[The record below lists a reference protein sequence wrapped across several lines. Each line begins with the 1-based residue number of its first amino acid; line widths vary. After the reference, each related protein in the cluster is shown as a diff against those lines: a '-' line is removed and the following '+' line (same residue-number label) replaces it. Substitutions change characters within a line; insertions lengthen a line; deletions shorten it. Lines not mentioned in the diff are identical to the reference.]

1 MPVLISGILRDGA
14 GKPVQDCTIQLSARK
29 TSPTVVV
36 EVTSSSVTDANG
48 HYSIE
53 AEPGYYSVSLLREG
67 FPPSVAG
74 DIYVVPTDAPDTL
87 NAFLDA
93 PKDADLRPEV
103 MKRFEE
109 MVNRVVDLSGATEE
123 VRKLAEQAAQ
133 SAAQSNDAAALSATA
148 AAESQRQASH
158 SADAADVSA
167 RSAADNAR
175 QTAQDV
181 LASAADADSAAKS
194 AQTATE
200 QAGQAKTAADTAQ
213 KAQEEAGVS
222 AQSAAGSAGSAAA
235 SAQTAGEHAGNAAA
249 SETSARESAFTATQA
264 AEQGDNSAAAAA
276 LSEQHARESS
286 DKAAKSETAASASAK
301 SASSSEAS
309 ARQSAET
316 AENQKNAATESANR
330 AEQARDDA
338 LTSRNEA
345 VQAAETAATD
355 AADKAAGKV
364 SDQLKAAVADDTQRA
379 EAAMA
384 GAESA
389 ALASQGYRDE
399 ARDIAEGL
407 KLGDASTTQ
416 KGLVKLSS
424 DDDSDSEALAATPK
438 AVKKVKDLT
447 NLKAPLDSP
456 ELTGTPTTPTPP
468 LTINNQQIVNA
479 EFVHAAVAALV
490 GSSPEALDTLAEL
503 AQALGN
509 DPNFATTMLNALA
522 GKQPLDGTLTN
533 LSGKDV
539 PALLQYLG
547 LEETI
552 NRAAGSL
559 QKDQNGR
566 DVPQPDT
573 FTCHIGAARA
583 FSGSVS
589 IGRGGN
595 WTTAEFI
602 VWLESQG
609 AFNHPYWMC
618 KGSWSYADNRVITDT
633 GCGNIQL
640 AGAVVEVMGVR
651 SAMTIRITTPTTAT
665 SGHASAQFTY
675 INHGDGYLPGWH
687 RDFNTANPPYEYYPV
702 GAPIPWPSDIPPANH
717 ALMQGQS
724 FDKSAYPLLA
734 VAYPA
739 GVIPDMRGQT
749 IKGNPT
755 GRGVLTQEQDGIKW
769 HDHGATI
776 ASTDL
781 GSRDTTGFDY
791 GTKSVSVFDY
801 GTKSTTG
808 AGAHNHP
815 ISGRTQF
822 GQAGDV
828 VAMSNTG
835 SDRTNWG
842 AVGGVGD
849 HAHAVGIGAH
859 DHVVGIG
866 AHAHSVYIGAHSH
879 GVTVSP
885 SGQAENTVKNTA
897 FNYLV
902 RLA

>member
-1 MPVLISGILRDGA
+1 MADY
-14 GKPVQDCTIQLSARK
+14 
-29 TSPTVVV
+29 
-36 EVTSSSVTDANG
+36 
-48 HYSIE
+48 YSIITNRGKELE
-53 AEPGYYSVSLLREG
+53 AE
-67 FPPSVAG
+67 
-74 DIYVVPTDAPDTL
+74 
-87 NAFLDA
+87 
-93 PKDADLRPEV
+93 
-103 MKRFEE
+103 
-109 MVNRVVDLSGATEE
+109 
-123 VRKLAEQAAQ
+123 
-133 SAAQSNDAAALSATA
+133 
-148 AAESQRQASH
+148 
-158 SADAADVSA
+158 
-167 RSAADNAR
+167 
-175 QTAQDV
+175 
-181 LASAADADSAAKS
+181 
-194 AQTATE
+194 
-200 QAGQAKTAADTAQ
+200 
-213 KAQEEAGVS
+213 
-222 AQSAAGSAGSAAA
+222 
-235 SAQTAGEHAGNAAA
+235 
-249 SETSARESAFTATQA
+249 
-264 AEQGDNSAAAAA
+264 
-276 LSEQHARESS
+276 
-286 DKAAKSETAASASAK
+286 
-301 SASSSEAS
+301 
-309 ARQSAET
+309 
-316 AENQKNAATESANR
+316 
-330 AEQARDDA
+330 
-338 LTSRNEA
+338 
-345 VQAAETAATD
+345 
-355 AADKAAGKV
+355 
-364 SDQLKAAVADDTQRA
+364 
-379 EAAMA
+379 
-384 GAESA
+384 
-389 ALASQGYRDE
+389 ALASGRLIVLTHFVVGDSNGKQVKPDPAQIRLINETYRG
-399 ARDIAEGL
+399 DIAELVVSPEQSTQLMAKIVLPTGIGGFTVREVGL
-407 KLGDASTTQ
+407 MTDAGELYAVANCPSIDKPVGGVSVNMQFRLAVSDTSNITLNVATGD
-416 KGLVKLSS
+416 GLFLRI
-424 DDDSDSEALAATPK
+424 DQ
-438 AVKKVKDLT
+438 
-447 NLKAPLDSP
+447 NLKEIKAR
-456 ELTGTPTTPTPP
+456 G
-468 LTINNQQIVNA
+468 A
-479 EFVHAAVAALV
+479 E
-490 GSSPEALDTLAEL
+490 
-503 AQALGN
+503 AQKTSRESIGV
-509 DPNFATTMLNALA
+509 
-522 GKQPLDGTLTN
+522 LDGTTQQRGLVQLNSTVN
-533 LSGKDV
+533 STSETQASTPAAVKIAMDNANARLAKDRNGSDIPNV
-539 PALLQYLG
+539 ALFLQNLG
-547 LEETI
+547 LVETI

-559 QKDQNGR
+559 QKDQNGG
-566 DVPQPDT
+566 DIPQPDW
-573 FTCHIGAARA
+573 FVRNIGGARA

-589 IGRGGN
+589 IGGGGD

-602 VWLESQG
+602 AWLELQG

-618 KGSWSYADNRVITDT
+618 KGSWSYGDNRTITDT

-651 SAMTIRITTPTTAT
+651 LAMTIRVTTPTSSTT
-665 SGHASAQFTY
+665 GVVNAQFTY
-675 INHGDGYLPGWH
+675 VNHGEGYPAIWR

-702 GAPIPWPSDIPPANH
+702 GAPIPWPSDLPPANH

>member
-1 MPVLISGILRDGA
+1 MADYYSIITNRGKELEAEALTSGRLIVLTHFVVGDSNGKQVKPDPSQIRLINETYRGDIAELVVSPEQSTQLMAKIVLPTGVGGFTVREVGLMTDA
-14 GKPVQDCTIQLSARK
+14 GELYAVANCPSIDKPVGGVSVNMQFRLAVSDTSNITLNVATGDGLFLRIDQNLKEIKARGAEAQK
-29 TSPTVVV
+29 TSRESIGVLDSTTQQRGLVQL
-36 EVTSSSVTDANG
+36 SSSVNST
-48 HYSIE
+48 
-53 AEPGYYSVSLLREG
+53 
-67 FPPSVAG
+67 
-74 DIYVVPTDAPDTL
+74 
-87 NAFLDA
+87 
-93 PKDADLRPEV
+93 
-103 MKRFEE
+103 
-109 MVNRVVDLSGATEE
+109 
-123 VRKLAEQAAQ
+123 
-133 SAAQSNDAAALSATA
+133 
-148 AAESQRQASH
+148 
-158 SADAADVSA
+158 
-167 RSAADNAR
+167 
-175 QTAQDV
+175 
-181 LASAADADSAAKS
+181 
-194 AQTATE
+194 
-200 QAGQAKTAADTAQ
+200 
-213 KAQEEAGVS
+213 
-222 AQSAAGSAGSAAA
+222 
-235 SAQTAGEHAGNAAA
+235 
-249 SETSARESAFTATQA
+249 SETQA
-264 AEQGDNSAAAAA
+264 A
-276 LSEQHARESS
+276 
-286 DKAAKSETAASASAK
+286 TP
-301 SASSSEAS
+301 
-309 ARQSAET
+309 
-316 AENQKNAATESANR
+316 
-330 AEQARDDA
+330 
-338 LTSRNEA
+338 
-345 VQAAETAATD
+345 
-355 AADKAAGKV
+355 
-364 SDQLKAAVADDTQRA
+364 AAVKIAMDNANARLAKDRNGADIPNV
-379 EAAMA
+379 
-384 GAESA
+384 
-389 ALASQGYRDE
+389 ALFLQN
-399 ARDIAEGL
+399 L
-407 KLGDASTTQ
+407 
-416 KGLVKLSS
+416 GLV
-424 DDDSDSEALAATPK
+424 
-438 AVKKVKDLT
+438 
-447 NLKAPLDSP
+447 
-456 ELTGTPTTPTPP
+456 
-468 LTINNQQIVNA
+468 
-479 EFVHAAVAALV
+479 
-490 GSSPEALDTLAEL
+490 
-503 AQALGN
+503 
-509 DPNFATTMLNALA
+509 
-522 GKQPLDGTLTN
+522 
-533 LSGKDV
+533 
-539 PALLQYLG
+539 
-547 LEETI
+547 ETI

-559 QKDQNGR
+559 QKDQNGADIPNKDGFVR
-566 DVPQPDT
+566 N
-573 FTCHIGAARA
+573 IGAARA
-583 FSGSVS
+583 LNGTIS
-589 IGRGGN
+589 IGGGGN
-595 WTTAEFI
+595 WTTADFI

-618 KGSWSYADNRVITDT
+618 KGSWSYGDNRTITDT

-651 SAMTIRITTPTTAT
+651 LAMTIRVTTPTSSTT
-665 SGHASAQFTY
+665 GVVNAQFTY
-675 INHGDGYLPGWH
+675 VNHGEGYPAIWR

>member
-1 MPVLISGILRDGA
+1 MADYYSIITNRGKELEAEALASGRLIVLTHFVVGDSNGKQVKPDPSQIRLINETYRGDIAELVVSPEQSTQLMAKIVLPTGVGGFTVREVGLMTDA
-14 GKPVQDCTIQLSARK
+14 GELYAVANCPSIDKPVGGVSVNMQFRLAVSDTSNITLNVATGDGLFLRIDQYLKEIKARGAEAQK
-29 TSPTVVV
+29 TSRESIGVLDSTTQQRGLVQL
-36 EVTSSSVTDANG
+36 SSSVNST
-48 HYSIE
+48 
-53 AEPGYYSVSLLREG
+53 
-67 FPPSVAG
+67 
-74 DIYVVPTDAPDTL
+74 
-87 NAFLDA
+87 
-93 PKDADLRPEV
+93 
-103 MKRFEE
+103 
-109 MVNRVVDLSGATEE
+109 
-123 VRKLAEQAAQ
+123 
-133 SAAQSNDAAALSATA
+133 
-148 AAESQRQASH
+148 
-158 SADAADVSA
+158 
-167 RSAADNAR
+167 
-175 QTAQDV
+175 
-181 LASAADADSAAKS
+181 
-194 AQTATE
+194 
-200 QAGQAKTAADTAQ
+200 
-213 KAQEEAGVS
+213 
-222 AQSAAGSAGSAAA
+222 
-235 SAQTAGEHAGNAAA
+235 
-249 SETSARESAFTATQA
+249 SETQA
-264 AEQGDNSAAAAA
+264 A
-276 LSEQHARESS
+276 
-286 DKAAKSETAASASAK
+286 TP
-301 SASSSEAS
+301 
-309 ARQSAET
+309 
-316 AENQKNAATESANR
+316 
-330 AEQARDDA
+330 
-338 LTSRNEA
+338 
-345 VQAAETAATD
+345 
-355 AADKAAGKV
+355 
-364 SDQLKAAVADDTQRA
+364 AAVKI
-379 EAAMA
+379 AMDNA
-384 GAESA
+384 NARLAKDRNGSDIPNV
-389 ALASQGYRDE
+389 ALFLQN
-399 ARDIAEGL
+399 L
-407 KLGDASTTQ
+407 
-416 KGLVKLSS
+416 GLV
-424 DDDSDSEALAATPK
+424 
-438 AVKKVKDLT
+438 
-447 NLKAPLDSP
+447 
-456 ELTGTPTTPTPP
+456 
-468 LTINNQQIVNA
+468 
-479 EFVHAAVAALV
+479 
-490 GSSPEALDTLAEL
+490 
-503 AQALGN
+503 
-509 DPNFATTMLNALA
+509 
-522 GKQPLDGTLTN
+522 
-533 LSGKDV
+533 
-539 PALLQYLG
+539 
-547 LEETI
+547 ETI

-559 QKDQNGR
+559 QKEQNGA
-566 DVPQPDT
+566 DVPQPDW
-573 FTCHIGAARA
+573 FVRNVGAGRA

-589 IGRGGN
+589 IGGGGN
-595 WTTAEFI
+595 WTTADFI
-602 VWLESQG
+602 VWLENQG
-609 AFNHPYWMC
+609 AFNHPYWVC
-618 KGSWSYADNRVITDT
+618 KGSWSYGDNRVITDT
-633 GCGNIQL
+633 GCGNISL
-640 AGAVVEVMGVR
+640 AGSVVEVMGVR
-651 SAMTIRITTPTTAT
+651 GAMTIRITTPTTTAGNGT
-665 SGHASAQFTY
+665 PSAQFTY

>member
-1 MPVLISGILRDGA
+1 MADYYSIITNRGKELEAEALASGRLIVLTHFVVGDSNGKQVKPDPSQIRLINETYRGDIAELVVSPEQSTQLMAKIVLPTGVGGFTVREVGLMTDA
-14 GKPVQDCTIQLSARK
+14 GELYAVANCPSIDKPVGGVSVNMQFRLAVSDTSNITLNVATGDGLFLRIDQYLKEIKARGAEAQK
-29 TSPTVVV
+29 TSRESIGVLDSTTQQRGLVQL
-36 EVTSSSVTDANG
+36 SSSVNST
-48 HYSIE
+48 
-53 AEPGYYSVSLLREG
+53 
-67 FPPSVAG
+67 
-74 DIYVVPTDAPDTL
+74 
-87 NAFLDA
+87 
-93 PKDADLRPEV
+93 
-103 MKRFEE
+103 
-109 MVNRVVDLSGATEE
+109 
-123 VRKLAEQAAQ
+123 
-133 SAAQSNDAAALSATA
+133 
-148 AAESQRQASH
+148 
-158 SADAADVSA
+158 
-167 RSAADNAR
+167 
-175 QTAQDV
+175 
-181 LASAADADSAAKS
+181 
-194 AQTATE
+194 
-200 QAGQAKTAADTAQ
+200 
-213 KAQEEAGVS
+213 
-222 AQSAAGSAGSAAA
+222 
-235 SAQTAGEHAGNAAA
+235 
-249 SETSARESAFTATQA
+249 SETQA
-264 AEQGDNSAAAAA
+264 A
-276 LSEQHARESS
+276 
-286 DKAAKSETAASASAK
+286 TP
-301 SASSSEAS
+301 
-309 ARQSAET
+309 
-316 AENQKNAATESANR
+316 
-330 AEQARDDA
+330 
-338 LTSRNEA
+338 
-345 VQAAETAATD
+345 
-355 AADKAAGKV
+355 
-364 SDQLKAAVADDTQRA
+364 AAVKI
-379 EAAMA
+379 AMDNA
-384 GAESA
+384 NARLAKDRNGSDIPNV
-389 ALASQGYRDE
+389 ALFLQN
-399 ARDIAEGL
+399 L
-407 KLGDASTTQ
+407 
-416 KGLVKLSS
+416 GLV
-424 DDDSDSEALAATPK
+424 
-438 AVKKVKDLT
+438 
-447 NLKAPLDSP
+447 
-456 ELTGTPTTPTPP
+456 
-468 LTINNQQIVNA
+468 
-479 EFVHAAVAALV
+479 
-490 GSSPEALDTLAEL
+490 
-503 AQALGN
+503 
-509 DPNFATTMLNALA
+509 
-522 GKQPLDGTLTN
+522 
-533 LSGKDV
+533 
-539 PALLQYLG
+539 
-547 LEETI
+547 ETI

-559 QKDQNGR
+559 QKNQNGA
-566 DVPQPDT
+566 DVAQPDS
-573 FTCHIGAARA
+573 FVRNIGAGRA

-589 IGRGGN
+589 IGGGGN
-595 WTTAEFI
+595 WTTADFI
-602 VWLESQG
+602 VWLENQG
-609 AFNHPYWMC
+609 AFNHPYWVC
-618 KGSWSYADNRVITDT
+618 KGSWSYGDNRVITDT
-633 GCGNIQL
+633 GCGNISL
-640 AGAVVEVMGVR
+640 AGSVVEVMGAR
-651 SAMTIRITTPTTAT
+651 GAMTIRITTPTTTAGNGT
-665 SGHASAQFTY
+665 PSAQFTY

>member
-1 MPVLISGILRDGA
+1 MADY
-14 GKPVQDCTIQLSARK
+14 
-29 TSPTVVV
+29 
-36 EVTSSSVTDANG
+36 
-48 HYSIE
+48 YSIITNRGKELE
-53 AEPGYYSVSLLREG
+53 AE
-67 FPPSVAG
+67 
-74 DIYVVPTDAPDTL
+74 
-87 NAFLDA
+87 
-93 PKDADLRPEV
+93 
-103 MKRFEE
+103 
-109 MVNRVVDLSGATEE
+109 
-123 VRKLAEQAAQ
+123 
-133 SAAQSNDAAALSATA
+133 
-148 AAESQRQASH
+148 
-158 SADAADVSA
+158 
-167 RSAADNAR
+167 
-175 QTAQDV
+175 
-181 LASAADADSAAKS
+181 
-194 AQTATE
+194 
-200 QAGQAKTAADTAQ
+200 
-213 KAQEEAGVS
+213 
-222 AQSAAGSAGSAAA
+222 
-235 SAQTAGEHAGNAAA
+235 
-249 SETSARESAFTATQA
+249 
-264 AEQGDNSAAAAA
+264 
-276 LSEQHARESS
+276 
-286 DKAAKSETAASASAK
+286 
-301 SASSSEAS
+301 
-309 ARQSAET
+309 
-316 AENQKNAATESANR
+316 
-330 AEQARDDA
+330 
-338 LTSRNEA
+338 
-345 VQAAETAATD
+345 
-355 AADKAAGKV
+355 
-364 SDQLKAAVADDTQRA
+364 
-379 EAAMA
+379 
-384 GAESA
+384 
-389 ALASQGYRDE
+389 ALASGRLIVLTHFVVGDSNGKQVKPDPSQIRLINETYRG
-399 ARDIAEGL
+399 DIAELVVSPEQSTQLMAKIVLPTGVGGFTVREVGL
-407 KLGDASTTQ
+407 MTDAGELYAVANCPSIDKPVGGVSVNMQFRLAVSDTSNITLNVATGDGLFLRIDQYLKEIKTRGTEAQKTSRESIGVLDSTTQ
-416 KGLVKLSS
+416 QRGLVQLNSS
-424 DDDSDSEALAATPK
+424 VNSTSESQAATPY
-438 AVKKVKDLT
+438 AVKIVMDNANARLAKDR
-447 NLKAPLDSP
+447 NGADIP
-456 ELTGTPTTPTPP
+456 
-468 LTINNQQIVNA
+468 N
-479 EFVHAAVAALV
+479 VAL
-490 GSSPEALDTLAEL
+490 
-503 AQALGN
+503 
-509 DPNFATTMLNALA
+509 F
-522 GKQPLDGTLTN
+522 
-533 LSGKDV
+533 
-539 PALLQYLG
+539 LQNLG
-547 LEETI
+547 LVETI

-559 QKDQNGR
+559 QKNQNGG
-566 DVPQPDT
+566 DVPQPDW
-573 FTCHIGAARA
+573 FVRNVGAGRA

-589 IGRGGN
+589 IGGGGN
-595 WTTAEFI
+595 WTTADFI
-602 VWLESQG
+602 VWLENQG
-609 AFNHPYWMC
+609 AFNHPYWVC
-618 KGSWSYADNRVITDT
+618 KGSWSYGDNRVITDT
-633 GCGNIQL
+633 GCGNISL
-640 AGAVVEVMGVR
+640 AGSVVEVMGVR
-651 SAMTIRITTPTTAT
+651 GAMTIRITTPTTTAGNGT
-665 SGHASAQFTY
+665 PSAQFTY